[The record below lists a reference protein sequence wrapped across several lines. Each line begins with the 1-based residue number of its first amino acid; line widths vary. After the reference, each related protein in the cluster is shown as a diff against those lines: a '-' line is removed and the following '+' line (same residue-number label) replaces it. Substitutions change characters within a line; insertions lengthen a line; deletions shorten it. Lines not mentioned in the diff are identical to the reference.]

1 MKSVILQEGRK
12 TGIMHKVMDSILLI
26 QKPAGITSFDAVRRC
41 RNIFHEKKAG
51 HTGTLDPQASGLM
64 IILLGKYTK
73 LAPYCAC
80 DHKHY
85 LTEFR
90 LGTKYSTGDVFGEP
104 LDRKAPADHS
114 IDELNEAARSLTGK
128 IIQIPPMYSA
138 VHVGGHKLYE
148 YARKG
153 KEVERPGRLV
163 TVNSLS
169 IGKKDEETWT
179 MDAIVSSGTYIRTLI
194 EDLGNLIGEFA
205 AMSAL
210 QRTGIEGLS
219 LSDANTF
226 EQLETDPVY
235 AEPYQVLKPSL
246 PLVSIQDPE
255 SVLHGRPL
263 KLDREENEVI
273 IIDGSKKILAAYQK
287 RDDGLYHC
295 ERGLF

>member
-1 MKSVILQEGRK
+1 
-12 TGIMHKVMDSILLI
+12 MHKVMDNILLI

-85 LTEFR
+85 LAEFR
-90 LGTKYSTGDVFGEP
+90 LGNRYSTGDIFGEP
-104 LDRKAPADHS
+104 IAEKESSAHTIA
-114 IDELNEAARSLTGK
+114 EMNEAAKKLTGP
-128 IIQIPPMYSA
+128 IIQVPPMYSA

-153 KEVERPGRLV
+153 REVDRPGRRV
-163 TVNSLS
+163 MVNSLS
-169 IGKKDEETWT
+169 IGKKDEDTWT
-179 MDAIVSSGTYIRTLI
+179 MDAVVSSGTYIRTLI
-194 EDLGNLIGEFA
+194 EDLGNLIGEYA

-210 QRTGIEGLS
+210 ERAGIEGLS
-219 LSDANTF
+219 LADANTF
-226 EQLETDPVY
+226 EQLLSDPVF
-235 AEPYQVLKPSL
+235 AEPYTVLKPSL
-246 PLVSIQDPE
+246 PLIAIPDPE
-255 SVLHGRPL
+255 PVLHGRPL

-287 RDDGLYHC
+287 REDGLYHC

>member
-1 MKSVILQEGRK
+1 
-12 TGIMHKVMDSILLI
+12 MHKAMDCILLI
-26 QKPAGITSFDAVRRC
+26 EKPAGITSFDAVRRC

-64 IILLGKYTK
+64 IILLGRYTK
-73 LAPYCAC
+73 LAPYCAS

-85 LTEFR
+85 LAEFR

-104 LDRKAPADHS
+104 
-114 IDELNEAARSLTGK
+114 IDSRTPSVHTIEELNEAGKQLTGP
-128 IIQIPPMYSA
+128 IIQVPPMYSA
-138 VHVGGHKLYE
+138 VHVGGRKLYE

-153 KEVERPGRLV
+153 KEVERPGRPV

-169 IGKKDEETWT
+169 IGKKDEDTWT
-179 MDAIVSSGTYIRTLI
+179 MDAVVSSGTYIRTLI
-194 EDLGNLIGEFA
+194 EDLGTLIGEYA

-210 QRTGIEGLS
+210 QRVSIEGLS

-226 EQLETDPVY
+226 EQLETAPVFL
-235 AEPYQVLKPSL
+235 EPIQALKPSL

-263 KLDREENEVI
+263 RLDREENEVI